1 MTTRTL
7 TCPERIRDRDES
19 CAGEIRPSFIGPPTI
34 LGAALTKGE
43 ITHPAACQRCGK
55 AYPDLVA
62 VPMTVADLAMVGDR
76 LSESTRQELR
86 VTATELTPGC
96 YEIEMT
102 EDRARDLA
110 SKAANLGLAAIANK
124 VRQELNGLAIQ
135 RRQGNEQEP
144 SVR

>member
-1 MTTRTL
+1 MSV
-7 TCPERIRDRDES
+7 CGGDR
-19 CAGEIRPSFIGPPTI
+19 R
-34 LGAALTKGE
+34 
-43 ITHPAACQRCGK
+43 
-55 AYPDLVA
+55 V
-62 VPMTVADLAMVGDR
+62 TVADLAMVGDR